1 MSWYERMRL
10 DVEKLIQLVES
21 MPAIWD
27 PIDPAY
33 SDRQYRHRCWQR
45 IVNELFPLFESAPAS
60 LQRKIEEDVR
70 KRWRT
75 VKDRFYK
82 FIHNSSKSGMS
93 PAKKCLYYYEL
104 QFLSTSRRLR
114 STEGNVNPLP
124 QAECMAEDR
133 EGPGSDT
140 EPVAHRD
147 PEAAS
152 SASNSCYR
160 ASESAENMPTTSAN
174 SAMEEGQ
181 LSTRSDEP
189 VPSTRFALGRK
200 KKNKRRLLAKSGED
214 DVSDELTLETVN
226 LIKKSAYESD
236 TVKFL
241 SSFAGRMEAM
251 NPKKKNTL
259 MGAMCSLFEHFERDS
274 PHPSLARIDNGLTTI
289 WDAEAA
295 PATLVQRAPSRPEPM
310 PNYYQT
316 PPTAYSQQRMV
327 YHSSVVEGGSG
338 TQTQIPDRSG
348 QSMARGSEPMC
359 GYSYSQDLFH
369 L

>member
-1 MSWYERMRL
+1 
-10 DVEKLIQLVES
+10 

-33 SDRQYRHRCWQR
+33 SDRQFRHRCWMR
-45 IVNELFPLFESAPAS
+45 IVNVLYPLFDSAPAS
-60 LQRKIEEDVR
+60 AQRKIEEDVR

-75 VKDRFYK
+75 VRDRYHK
-82 FIHNSSKSGMS
+82 FLQKSSKSGMS
-93 PAKKCLYYYEL
+93 PAKKCPYYYEL

-124 QAECMAEDR
+124 QADCVAEDR

-147 PEAAS
+147 PEAAA
-152 SASNSCYR
+152 SASTSCSR
-160 ASESAENMPTTSAN
+160 ASELAENMPTTSAN

-189 VPSTRFALGRK
+189 GPSTGLALGRK
-200 KKNKRRLLAKSGED
+200 KKNKRRPLAKSGVTED
-214 DVSDELTLETVN
+214 DVSDELALETVN

-274 PHPSLARIDNGLTTI
+274 PHPSLARIDNGLTAI

-310 PNYYQT
+310 TNYYQT
-316 PPTAYSQQRMV
+316 PPTAYSQQRMG

-338 TQTQIPDRSG
+338 NQTQISDRSG
-348 QSMARGSEPMC
+348 QSMARGSEAMC

-369 L
+369 YSTLIIFFPKK